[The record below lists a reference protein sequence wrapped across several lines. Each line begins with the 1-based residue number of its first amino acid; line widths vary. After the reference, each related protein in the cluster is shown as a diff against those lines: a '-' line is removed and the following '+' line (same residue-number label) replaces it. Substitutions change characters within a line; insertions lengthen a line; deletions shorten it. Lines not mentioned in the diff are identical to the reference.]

1 MSVSLVT
8 LVLEAVGACPPTAAA
23 GCDADEA
30 AGCGGGRLMVGLALG
45 VNSDS
50 CLAWPC
56 GWGVTVVPLPAPDLG
71 VDDVVPMFDYEVNAL
86 QAIGIT

>member
-1 MSVSLVT
+1 
-8 LVLEAVGACPPTAAA
+8 
-23 GCDADEA
+23 
-30 AGCGGGRLMVGLALG
+30 MVGLALG